1 MMFEDSLTY
10 QPGTLL
16 NQTFSAL
23 LAADLDDDARKY
35 YLRSA
40 CDIAIV
46 ASGVDRA
53 SQAAGTVQALLEAL
67 AAAPSSRAACWR
79 RFYRTIS
86 RLVASSDTGPVP
98 DTLRAELV
106 RAIGRLR
113 QFLSENRDLADP
125 PAIGEL
131 EYTVLGRTAAGA

>member
-1 MMFEDSLTY
+1 MHRLRILFLRFYPPPDSFLSILLFRLG
-10 QPGTLL
+10 PLGRSTLAFRGASWL
-16 NQTFSAL
+16 SQTGS
-23 LAADLDDDARKY
+23 
-35 YLRSA
+35 
-40 CDIAIV
+40 V
-46 ASGVDRA
+46 APHCCPHRFVRA
-53 SQAAGTVQALLEAL
+53 K
-67 AAAPSSRAACWR
+67 AACWR